1 MDMKKFISIIFLLLT
16 IQYSFCETML
26 VRTRICPILEYPSVS
41 STKTDIAYQ
50 NESMIILTTVND
62 FYQVEYKN
70 KTGFVNKNFLS
81 YNETV
86 QIKPQIQISSINVRK
101 RASNFTSSAA
111 AGRGL
116 ANENVRD
123 RNSVSFKDFD
133 FNSLSWIESNFN
145 YNSDELLNFWKS
157 EIGR

>member
-1 MDMKKFISIIFLLLT
+1 MKKLVSLVFLLLA
-16 IQYSFCETML
+16 IQYSFCETMF
-26 VRTRICPILEYPSVS
+26 VRTRICPILEYPTVN
-41 STKTDIAYQ
+41 STKTDVAYQ
-50 NESMIILTTVND
+50 NELMIILTTVND

-70 KTGFVNKNFLS
+70 KIGFVNKNFLS

-86 QIKPQIQISSINVRK
+86 QAKPPVQISSINVRK

-123 RNSVSFKDFD
+123 RNNVAFKNYDFD
-133 FNSLSWIESNFN
+133 SISWVENNFN
-145 YNSDELLNFWKS
+145 YTTEELLTFMNKEFKD
-157 EIGR
+157 R